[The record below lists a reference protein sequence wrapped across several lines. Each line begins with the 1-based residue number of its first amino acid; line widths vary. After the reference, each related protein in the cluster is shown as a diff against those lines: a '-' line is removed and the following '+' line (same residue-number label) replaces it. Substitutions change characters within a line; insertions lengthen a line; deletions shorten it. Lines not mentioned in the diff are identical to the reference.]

1 MRFKK
6 ITLKNIRSY
15 KDQEL
20 EFPEG
25 SLLLSGDIGSG
36 KTTILLAIEYALFG
50 LQPGQKGTAL
60 LRNKENVAEVTLEID
75 LGGRPLLIER
85 KLRRSLKGVGN
96 ENSSITLDGE
106 RIESSVTEIK
116 SKIVSL
122 LGYPLEFVKKN
133 NILFRYTVFTPQEQ
147 MKQIILE
154 DSETRL
160 NVLRHIFGIDKYK
173 RIKDNLSILLMS
185 LKSETKLM
193 QGEIKSLEEDFENLR
208 LRKDNLEVIK
218 KNILSQDLIFKERKR
233 IRENLESELKSI
245 EKKIEER
252 RKFSNEL
259 EKTNIL
265 VSTKREALNSIK
277 KEKEELTSLITN
289 LPKFD
294 ESEYSQ
300 TTLNLARIK
309 GDLEKF
315 NSTYISIN
323 GKLNSLEQDKQDLS
337 SKKDRIFKIEIC
349 PTCLQDV
356 PENHKH
362 NILNETERKLS
373 EINSSQLLFEQEKDN
388 LILRINSMKKELSIN
403 EDKKTALEILKSRQ
417 EYLSKSRNKLV
428 ELEKQEVS
436 LEGDISLLIKHSE
449 SLKEDI
455 LKFSTF
461 EAHHKIKSF
470 ELEKAL
476 LEEKNMEI
484 TVAELKKE
492 LEISSREISLLE
504 ISIQKKEDTKK
515 KLNRIIELSDWLSTQ
530 FLNLIDFT
538 ERNVLYKLRN
548 EFSLLLRKWFLM
560 LVPENSLDIKIDESF
575 TPIIIQRESEM
586 DYDFLSGG
594 ERTAVALAYRLALN
608 QIINSIL
615 SKIKTKGIIILD
627 EPTEGFSEEQISKIR
642 DILDE
647 LNASQLIIVSHEQ
660 KVESFVDNVFK
671 VVKENGISLVRTNAQ
686 V

>member
-1 MRFKK
+1 MRFKR

-15 KDQEL
+15 KEQEL

-60 LRNKENVAEVTLEID
+60 LRNKENVAEVALEVD
-75 LGGRPLLIER
+75 LGDKLLLIER
-85 KLRRSLKGVGN
+85 KLRRSPKGVSN
-96 ENSSITLDGE
+96 ENSSITIDGE
-106 RIESSVTEIK
+106 KIESSVTEIK

-173 RIKDNLSILLMS
+173 RIKDNLSILLMN
-185 LKSETKLM
+185 LKLETKLM
-193 QGEIKSLEEDFENLR
+193 QGEIKSLEEDFENLNSR
-208 LRKDNLEVIK
+208 RENLGIIQ
-218 KNILSQDLIFKERKR
+218 KNIISQDLIFKERKI

-245 EKKIEER
+245 EKKIEEK

-259 EKTNIL
+259 EKTSIL
-265 VSTKREALNSIK
+265 VSTKRETLNSIK
-277 KEKEELTSLITN
+277 KEKEELTDLIKN
-289 LPKFD
+289 LPRFD

-300 TTLNLARIK
+300 TINDLTKIK
-309 GDLEKF
+309 VDLEKF

-323 GKLNSLEQDKQDLS
+323 GKLNSLEQDRQDLS
-337 SKKDRIFKIEIC
+337 SKKDRIFKIDIC

-362 NILNETERKLS
+362 NILNETEKRLS
-373 EINSSQLLFEQEKDN
+373 EISSSKLLLEQEKDN
-388 LILRINSMKKELSIN
+388 LILKINNIKKDLLTN
-403 EDKKTALEILKSRQ
+403 EDKKTNLEILKSRQ
-417 EYLSKSRNKLV
+417 EYISKSKNKLLD
-428 ELEKQEVS
+428 LEKQAAS
-436 LEGDISLLIKHSE
+436 LGGDISLLIKHAE

-455 LKFSTF
+455 LKFSIF

-484 TVAELKKE
+484 NVAELKKE
-492 LEISSREISLLE
+492 LEISNKEISLLE
-504 ISIQKKEDTKK
+504 INIQKKENTKK
-515 KLNRIIELSDWLSTQ
+515 KLNQFNELCDWLSTQ

-548 EFSLLLRKWFLM
+548 EFSSLLRKWFLM
-560 LVPENSLDIKIDESF
+560 LVPENSLDIKIDENF
-575 TPIIIQRESEM
+575 TPIIIQQESEM

-627 EPTEGFSEEQISKIR
+627 EPTDGFSEEQISKIR
-642 DILDE
+642 EILDE

-671 VVKENGISLVRTNAQ
+671 VVKEGGVSLVKTILFS
-686 V
+686 

>member
-75 LGGRPLLIER
+75 MGDRHLLIER
-85 KLRRSLKGVGN
+85 KLRRGPKGVGN
-96 ENSSITLDGE
+96 ENSSITIDGE
-106 RIESSVTEIK
+106 KIESSVTEIK
-116 SKIVSL
+116 SKIVNL

-208 LRKDNLEVIK
+208 SRKDNLEIIK
-218 KNILSQDLIFKERKR
+218 KNILAQDIIFKERKR

-265 VSTKREALNSIK
+265 ISTKRETINSIK
-277 KEKEELTSLITN
+277 KEKEELTNLIKN

-294 ESEYSQ
+294 DSEYSQ
-300 TTLNLARIK
+300 TINNLTKIRE
-309 GDLEKF
+309 DLEKF
-315 NSTYISIN
+315 NAAYISIN
-323 GKLNSLEQDKQDLS
+323 GKLNSFEQDKRDLS
-337 SKKDRIFKIEIC
+337 TKKDRIFKIEIC

-362 NILNETERKLS
+362 NILNETERRLS
-373 EINSSQLLFEQEKDN
+373 EINSAQLLFEQEKDN
-388 LILRINSMKKELSIN
+388 LILRINSMKKELSTN

-417 EYLSKSRNKLV
+417 EYLSKSRNKLADI
-428 ELEKQEVS
+428 EKQEAS

-484 TVAELKKE
+484 NVAGLKKE
-492 LEISSREISLLE
+492 LEISSKEISFLE
-504 ISIQKKEDTKK
+504 INIQKKEDTKK
-515 KLNRIIELSDWLSTQ
+515 KLNQLIELCDWLSTQ

-548 EFSLLLRKWFLM
+548 EFSSLLRKWFLM
-560 LVPENSLDIKIDESF
+560 LVPENSLDIKIDENF

-671 VVKENGISLVRTNAQ
+671 VVKENGISFVRTNNQ